1 MVKNPMSHMGT
12 EGLEFRLFEF
22 GIFLRFRA
30 SNLVLSVIW
39 LIKLLTGPN
48 KMPTK
53 STRDQTVGPY
63 DTSRCPLIV
72 LVGPTAIGKSRV
84 AIEVAKRLGT
94 EVLTADSTQV
104 YREMDIGTDKPSQ
117 EERREVTHRLI
128 DLVNP
133 DEPFNVG
140 EYRRH
145 AVAEIDRLHQKH
157 RIPLVVG
164 GSGLYVRAL
173 LRGLWPGPPVDWT
186 LRRQLER
193 EAKERGLAALYQELG
208 DVDSQTARRV
218 HPNDSVKVRRA
229 LEIFRQTGMP
239 ASHVHEQHGFQERP
253 YTALLLGLTMDRDAL
268 YQRIEERIHV
278 EIEKGLVEETRRLLS
293 QGYARSL
300 TSMKSLGYRQMA
312 GFLEGEY
319 DFDEAVRRLKRD
331 TRHFAKRQM
340 TWFRKEPQIEW
351 ITVLPDESLSSIMN
365 RIMEQVTKF
374 LAGLECIEDFKTI
387 NWKSESRNTKQTQ
400 NANSNV

>member
-1 MVKNPMSHMGT
+1 MTDHS
-12 EGLEFRLFEF
+12 
-22 GIFLRFRA
+22 
-30 SNLVLSVIW
+30 SN
-39 LIKLLTGPN
+39 
-48 KMPTK
+48 
-53 STRDQTVGPY
+53 TVSPF
-63 DTSRCPLIV
+63 DTSMRPLIV

-104 YREMDIGTDKPSQ
+104 YRGMDIGTDKPSQ
-117 EERREVTHRLI
+117 EERREVAHRLI

-145 AVAEIDRLHQKH
+145 AVAEIDRLHQEH

-164 GSGLYVRAL
+164 GTGLYVRAL

-193 EAKERGLAALYQELG
+193 EMQERGLGALYQELG
-208 DVDSQTARRV
+208 EVDSRTACRV

-229 LEIFRQTGMP
+229 LEIYRQTGMS

-253 YTALLLGLTMDRDAL
+253 FTALLLGLTLDRDAL
-268 YQRIEERIHV
+268 YQRIEDRVHV

-293 QGYARSL
+293 QGYVRGL

-351 ITVLPDESLSSIMN
+351 ITVLPDESLPSIMA
-365 RIMEQVTKF
+365 RMMGQVTKF
-374 LAGLECIEDFKTI
+374 LTGLECNEDFKTI
-387 NWKSESRNTKQTQ
+387 NWKSESRNTKQIR
-400 NANSNV
+400 NSNALNGSC

>member
-1 MVKNPMSHMGT
+1 MTEHPIHDNPV
-12 EGLEFRLFEF
+12 
-22 GIFLRFRA
+22 RA
-30 SNLVLSVIW
+30 F
-39 LIKLLTGPN
+39 
-48 KMPTK
+48 
-53 STRDQTVGPY
+53 
-63 DTSRCPLIV
+63 DTSMRPLIV

-104 YREMDIGTDKPSQ
+104 YRGMDIGTDKPSLQ
-117 EERREVTHRLI
+117 ERREVAHRLI

-145 AVAEIDRLHQKH
+145 AVAEIDRLHQEY

-164 GSGLYVRAL
+164 GTGLYVRAL
-173 LRGLWPGPPVDWT
+173 LRGLWHGPPVDWT
-186 LRRQLER
+186 LRRQLEQ
-193 EAKERGLAALYQELG
+193 EAQERGLAALYQELVK
-208 DVDSQTARRV
+208 VDLQTARRV
-218 HPNDSVKVRRA
+218 HPNDSVKVLRA
-229 LEIFRQTGMP
+229 LEIFRQTGLP
-239 ASHVHEQHGFQERP
+239 ASHVHKQHGFQERP
-253 YTALLLGLTMDRDAL
+253 FTPLLLGLTMDRDAL
-268 YQRIEERIHV
+268 YRRIEERVHV

-351 ITVLPDESLSSIMN
+351 ITVLPDESLSSIMT
-365 RIMEQVTKF
+365 RTMGQVTKF
-374 LAGLECIEDFKTI
+374 FAGLECKGDLMKL
-387 NWKSESRNTKQTQ
+387 NSKSECRNTKQIR
-400 NANSNV
+400 NSNVLNIS

>member
-1 MVKNPMSHMGT
+1 
-12 EGLEFRLFEF
+12 
-22 GIFLRFRA
+22 
-30 SNLVLSVIW
+30 
-39 LIKLLTGPN
+39 
-48 KMPTK
+48 MPTK

-63 DTSRCPLIV
+63 DTSMRPMIV

-104 YREMDIGTDKPSQ
+104 YRGMDIGTDKPSQ

-140 EYRRH
+140 KYRRH
-145 AVAEIDRLHQKH
+145 AVAEIDRLHQEH

-164 GSGLYVRAL
+164 GTGLYVRAL

-186 LRRQLER
+186 LRRQLEQ
-193 EAKERGLAALYQELG
+193 EMQERGLAALYQELG
-208 DVDSQTARRV
+208 DIDPKTARRV

-229 LEIFRQTGMP
+229 LEIFRQTGLP

-253 YTALLLGLTMDRDAL
+253 FTDLVLGLTMDRDAL
-268 YQRIEERIHV
+268 YRRIEERVHI

-351 ITVLPDESLSSIMN
+351 ITVLPDESLSTIMT
-365 RIMEQVTKF
+365 RMMEQVTKF
-374 LAGLECIEDFKTI
+374 LTGLECNEDSKTI
-387 NWKSESRNTKQTQ
+387 HLKSESRNTKQIR
-400 NANSNV
+400 NSNVLHISG

>member
-1 MVKNPMSHMGT
+1 MTEHPIHDNPV
-12 EGLEFRLFEF
+12 
-22 GIFLRFRA
+22 RA
-30 SNLVLSVIW
+30 F
-39 LIKLLTGPN
+39 
-48 KMPTK
+48 
-53 STRDQTVGPY
+53 
-63 DTSRCPLIV
+63 DTSKRPLIV

-104 YREMDIGTDKPSQ
+104 YRGMDIGTDKPSLQ
-117 EERREVTHRLI
+117 ERREVAHRLI

-145 AVAEIDRLHQKH
+145 AVAEIDRLHQEH

-164 GSGLYVRAL
+164 GTGLYVRAL

-186 LRRQLER
+186 LRRQLEQ
-193 EAKERGLAALYQELG
+193 EAQERGLAALYQELG
-208 DVDSQTARRV
+208 KVDLQTARRV
-218 HPNDSVKVRRA
+218 HPNDSVKVLRA
-229 LEIFRQTGMP
+229 LEIFRQTGLP
-239 ASHVHEQHGFQERP
+239 VSHVHKQHGFQERP
-253 YTALLLGLTMDRDAL
+253 FTALLLGLTMDRDAL
-268 YQRIEERIHV
+268 YRRIEERVHV

-351 ITVLPDESLSSIMN
+351 ITVLPDESLSSIMT
-365 RIMEQVTKF
+365 RTMGQVSQFLNQIQTGAIETKSCSS
-374 LAGLECIEDFKTI
+374 LTAK
-387 NWKSESRNTKQTQ
+387 
-400 NANSNV
+400 